1 MPSRDSILIAVTL
14 GDVNGIGPE
23 VALRAAWDRRAAPGA
38 RVVLVGDA
46 AAAAVAARRCR
57 LPAPPAVPDPASPF
71 RGRVAL
77 WTPPGSPRVTLRP
90 GRVRVD
96 AARAAAHWIAAA
108 VRGCLDGVFAAM
120 VTAPI
125 CKEGLAR
132 AGIPFPGH
140 TEMIAGLTGTR
151 RFAMMLCGGGLRVVL
166 ATRHL
171 PLRRVPRAV
180 TRAAVTEAAAIA
192 SEALPWLG
200 ARAGGVAVCGLNP
213 HAGDG
218 GALGR
223 EEIDVIAP
231 AIRAAR
237 RRGLPVSGPY
247 PADTVFHE
255 ALAGRHAAVVALYH
269 DQGLAALKT
278 VAFDTGVNVT
288 LGLPVVRTSPDHG
301 TAFGIAGRGAAN
313 PASMAAALRLAA
325 DLARRP
331 NPWTR
336 GRG

>member
-1 MPSRDSILIAVTL
+1 MPARIPIRVAITL

-23 VALRAAWDRRAAPGA
+23 VAVRAASAPSRPRGV
-38 RVVLVGDA
+38 RIVLVGDSA
-46 AAAAVAARRCR
+46 AAAEAARAAGVP
-57 LPAPPAVPDPASPF
+57 LPVPIGDPRAAFAGRMAV
-71 RGRVAL
+71 
-77 WTPPGSPRVTLRP
+77 WTPPGGARLTLQP
-90 GRVRVD
+90 GVVRTD

-108 VRGCLDGVFAAM
+108 VQGSLDGAFDAM

-132 AGIPFPGH
+132 AGIAFPGH
-140 TEMIAGLTGTR
+140 TEMIAHLTATR
-151 RFAMMLCGGGLRVVL
+151 RFAMMLCGGRLRVVL
-166 ATRHL
+166 ATRHI
-171 PLRRVPRAV
+171 PLRDVPRAV
-180 TRAAVTEAAAIA
+180 TRSVILNAVALAA
-192 SEALPWLG
+192 EALPWLG
-200 ARAGGVAVCGLNP
+200 VRRGGVAVCGLNP

-223 EEIDVIAP
+223 EEIETVAP

-237 RRGLPVSGPY
+237 RRGLAVSGPY

-278 VAFDTGVNVT
+278 VAFDEGVNVT
-288 LGLPVVRTSPDHG
+288 LGLPIVRTSPDHG
-301 TAFGIAGRGAAN
+301 TAFDLAGRGRAN

-331 NPWTR
+331 NPWAPRR
-336 GRG
+336 G